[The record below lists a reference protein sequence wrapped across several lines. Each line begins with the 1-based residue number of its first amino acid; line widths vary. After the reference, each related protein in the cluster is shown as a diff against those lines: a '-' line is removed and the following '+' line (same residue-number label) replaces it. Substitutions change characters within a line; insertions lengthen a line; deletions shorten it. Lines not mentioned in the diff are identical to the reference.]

1 MAETSQSLEQIE
13 SLIAKVEALPYP
25 EARATSIALMQALM
39 DFHSSALDRLME
51 LVAEEADVADRVFA
65 RFANDQSVSSLLNL
79 YGLHPLPIETRVL
92 DALESVRPY
101 LDSHGGNVELLRVED
116 GVVRLRM
123 QGSCRSCPSSADTLK
138 LAIESAIYAAA
149 PEVVSIEAEGV
160 IDTQQ
165 QLVQIA

>member
-13 SLIAKVEALPYP
+13 GLIEKIELLPDP
-25 EARATSIALMQALM
+25 EARASAIALVQALM
-39 DFHSSALDRLME
+39 DFHSNALDRLME
-51 LVAEEADVADRVFA
+51 LVAEERDFADRLFD
-65 RFANDQSVSSLLNL
+65 RFSNDQLVSSLLNL

-92 DALESVRPY
+92 DALDSVKPY
-101 LDSHGGNVELLRVED
+101 LDSHGGNVEFLGVD
-116 GVVRLRM
+116 NGVVRLRM

-160 IDTQQ
+160 IETQQ
-165 QLVQIA
+165 RLVQIA